1 MLTGGKP
8 SGKEVKERRE
18 NLKALLQEGFEVREG
33 SEVSVQSVLSYLG
46 LDHDSQKLV
55 SRAVKDMFPGVQK
68 RREDKRGVEQYP
80 FD

>member
-8 SGKEVKERRE
+8 RGKEVKERRE
-18 NLKALLQEGFEVREG
+18 NLEVLLQEGFEVREG

-55 SRAVKDMFPGVQK
+55 SRAVKDIFPGVQK
-68 RREDKRGVEQYP
+68 RREDKEE
-80 FD
+80 